1 MTTYRFPA
9 DLGGGEH
16 EEYRP
21 VAGADSTPP
30 VGTLAFLLDGCL
42 VCVARGLLTEVKP
55 PEPPVGFYLATHKDG
70 GQAVVERDGGDWY
83 VGGVEGPGPW
93 GPVRDNY
100 DTFTRLV
107 PDPFA
112 VPVELP
118 WEYTVGASTSTG
130 VTCGKRTVFDL
141 NHGVG
146 KYTVQV
152 TLTPG
157 EARAKACALW
167 AAAAEAEATS

>member
-30 VGTLAFLLDGCL
+30 VGTVAFLLDGCL
-42 VCVARGLLTEVKP
+42 VCVACGLLTEVKS
-55 PEPPVGFYLATHKDG
+55 EPPVGFYLATSKDG
-70 GQAVVERDGGDWY
+70 GQAVVENYGGDWY
-83 VGGVEGPGPW
+83 VGGVAGPGPW

-118 WEYTVGASTSTG
+118 HVVESVMVQLTKPYGSHVFLGLSTDGHVDGFREYQHLTG
-130 VTCGKRTVFDL
+130 E
-141 NHGVG
+141 
-146 KYTVQV
+146 Q
-152 TLTPG
+152 
-157 EARAKACALW
+157 ARGIARALW
-167 AAAAEAEATS
+167 AAAAAGDLS